1 MYNDVFE
8 FFLSRKDVDLY
19 AKDKRGLTALDQV
32 YDPELK
38 EIVSRYYK

>member
-1 MYNDVFE
+1 MFADVLE

-19 AKDKRGLTALDQV
+19 AKNKWGRTALEEV

-38 EIVSRYYK
+38 KLMFRYYN